1 MPVLGCL
8 CGECVCCRFL
18 LVAPDI
24 SSACRIRG
32 VCGELREGMT
42 TLDKDTSSVRGLQSA
57 VNRLNSVM
65 FVCFSC
71 ILVQVLLLM
80 LNYAFGYSNETGK
93 TVGPLYF
100 YW

>member
-1 MPVLGCL
+1 
-8 CGECVCCRFL
+8 
-18 LVAPDI
+18 
-24 SSACRIRG
+24 
-32 VCGELREGMT
+32 MT

-80 LNYAFGYSNETGK
+80 LNYALGYSNKTGK
-93 TVGPLYF
+93 SVGPQYF
-100 YW
+100 YWYDKLVEYLTRNALTLW